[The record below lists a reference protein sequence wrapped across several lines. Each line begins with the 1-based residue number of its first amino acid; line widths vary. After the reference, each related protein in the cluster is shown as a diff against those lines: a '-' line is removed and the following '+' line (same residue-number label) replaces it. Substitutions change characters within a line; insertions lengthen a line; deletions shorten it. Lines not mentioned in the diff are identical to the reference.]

1 MLFRKRLILKS
12 FVRDTVSL
20 LEVLLQTVVLS
31 THQQIDF
38 SFKDAYRWSYRL
50 YIFLKRINSIT
61 VHSNLHGSLIS
72 RSGHS
77 LYAEL
82 LETKNSVSPWEFLV
96 SL

>member
-38 SFKDAYRWSYRL
+38 SFKDANKWSYRL
-50 YIFLKRINSIT
+50 YIT
-61 VHSNLHGSLIS
+61 VHSNSSLIS

-77 LYAEL
+77 LYAEW

>member
-20 LEVLLQTVVLS
+20 LEMLLQTVVLS

-38 SFKDAYRWSYRL
+38 SFKDANKWSYRL
-50 YIFLKRINSIT
+50 YIT
-61 VHSNLHGSLIS
+61 VHSNLHSSLIS

-77 LYAEL
+77 LYAEW